1 VSNAAKEVLTIL
13 SLPGQV
19 HCRVGLRGTARKAT
33 TNVVE
38 AAACLFC
45 ECWGRDADEDK
56 LQDGVK
62 RNTNT
67 KHWTN
72 VFRSDNVR
80 KHMVE
85 QHSKRWKEYQAL
97 RNNRDSTEEDLKLSF
112 QQSTVDAFLEKR
124 STVTGCKRV
133 FTIETSIVDGI
144 VKELLNPPNSDDEA
158 DPSEMPRGDP
168 GMKVFEPAYVIE
180 SDGSKSISCYRVTI
194 NNALQ
199 FDCVVSLLAA
209 GLSFRQISRVV
220 RENRERLG
228 CASKTGCVS
237 DAETSSFSRIVC
249 AVGLQILSDLISRIW
264 AFAVASDVSTDAF
277 GHSHLDKRVRFP
289 GVEVGDDVL
298 LFHFLANRLFNE
310 QHTV

>member
-1 VSNAAKEVLTIL
+1 VSNAAKAVLTIL

-19 HCRVGLRGTARKAT
+19 HCRVGLRGSARNAT
-33 TNVVE
+33 TKVVE
-38 AAACLFC
+38 AAACRFC

-56 LQDGVK
+56 LQDGRK

-97 RNNRDSTEEDLKLSF
+97 RNNRDSTEEDLKLFF

-144 VKELLNPPNSDDEA
+144 VKELLNPPNSNDEA

-168 GMKVFEPAYVIE
+168 GVEVFEPAYVIE
-180 SDGSKSISCYRVTI
+180 SDGSKTISCYRVTI

-209 GLSFRQISRVV
+209 GLIPSDISSSTRKSRAPWLRIEHWVRFRCR
-220 RENRERLG
+220 
-228 CASKTGCVS
+228 
-237 DAETSSFSRIVC
+237 
-249 AVGLQILSDLISRIW
+249 DLIIFSNCMRSW
-264 AFAVASDVSTDAF
+264 SSDSIGFNVKDLGVRSCQR
-277 GHSHLDKRVRFP
+277 RVHRCLRTLSP
-289 GVEVGDDVL
+289 
-298 LFHFLANRLFNE
+298 
-310 QHTV
+310 